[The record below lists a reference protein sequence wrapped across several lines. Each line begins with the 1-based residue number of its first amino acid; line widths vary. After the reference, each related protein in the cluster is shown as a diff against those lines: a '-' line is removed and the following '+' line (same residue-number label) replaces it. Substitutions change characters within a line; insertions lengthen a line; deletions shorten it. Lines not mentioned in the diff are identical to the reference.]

1 MLEDGCLKIA
11 TACFASQSSRRSEG
25 MAVGMEPQIHCLQKS
40 KNNSLVIG
48 NESKFWK
55 KKLGPIKLV
64 QYMSKLY
71 MVGWPTQLR
80 LVFVLRHSSEQFKKA
95 IQVRQVLPC
104 FLIDFPSS
112 NCHLPIAIKDELAK
126 RWIYCHCESNWPN
139 PIHCISAHLHKNMK
153 RKKKNSEEELRWGP
167 LHLPLLLKP
176 VPEKIYVHSTN
187 ILDDKGELH
196 SDSPVQFLDFQCWLA
211 Y

>member
-1 MLEDGCLKIA
+1 MKANFE
-11 TACFASQSSRRSEG
+11 
-25 MAVGMEPQIHCLQKS
+25 
-40 KNNSLVIG
+40 
-48 NESKFWK
+48 K
-55 KKLGPIKLV
+55 KKWAQSNL
-64 QYMSKLY
+64 YMSKLY

-95 IQVRQVLPC
+95 IQLRKALPC

-112 NCHLPIAIKDELAK
+112 NCHLPIAIQDELAK

-139 PIHCISAHLHKNMK
+139 PMHCISAHLHKTWSG
-153 RKKKNSEEELRWGP
+153 KKKGSEEELRWGP

-176 VPEKIYVHSTN
+176 VPEKIFVHSTN
-187 ILDDKGELH
+187 ILNKRLLQTNDKGELH